1 MSKLVW
7 DQSGEKLYETGVS
20 KCVLFD
26 VNDDTATKAEDYG
39 VNGVAWNGI
48 TGVTESP
55 SGAEDTDFYADNIKY
70 GSMKSAEKFGGT
82 IKAYREIHD
91 GSKDLVISGVKVA
104 QQTRKPFGLVYRTE
118 IGNDVEGNEHGY
130 KIHFIYGGSA
140 KPSSKDYATIN
151 DSPSA
156 IEFSWEIDTTPV
168 PVESLSSDVEQ
179 TVTNLKLK
187 ATSYITCDSTKLTA
201 RRLKAFMM
209 QFGSY
214 DPETILQATK
224 EYVDSFNGNY
234 AFMRTLKY
242 FIMKNEVKP
251 DADGKQHVEQTSDL
265 ATCID
270 NLGSNTS
277 INFETGDLI

>member
-82 IKAYREIHD
+82 IKAYMYPDEWEIHD

-201 RRLKAFMM
+201 KQMAAVEDYIY
-209 QFGSY
+209 G
-214 DPETILQATK
+214 TAATDAK
-224 EYVDSFNGNY
+224 MPTPGKLY
-234 AFMRTLKY
+234 A
-242 FIMKNEVKP
+242 II
-251 DADGKQHVEQTSDL
+251 A
-265 ATCID
+265 AAA
-270 NLGSNTS
+270 
-277 INFETGDLI
+277 